1 MEFASKIVCV
11 TLLNQED
18 SFNEVMTKDLQ
29 ESITVEIT
37 GFEGKVNSESKVWNE
52 IRKINNC
59 RISNDIYFARQYLF
73 SPIQDVPFRG
83 CKRSSSLKFVTHVLQ

>member
-59 RISNDIYFARQYLF
+59 RISNDITLLGNIYLAL
-73 SPIQDVPFRG
+73 FRMCLFG
-83 CKRSSSLKFVTHVLQ
+83 AAKGPLL